1 MTEAGRKLGS
11 LTAAAPAIYT
21 IPPRLPFVDSLAATL
36 VEDFEGNP
44 AALSDALILVPTRRA
59 TRALRD
65 AFLGAAGGSALLLPR
80 IRALGDSDEEELTLA
95 SPTAMAASDFNLP
108 PAISPLRRQLLLIR
122 LIMQWRRTGAPGA
135 DWDAAQAAALAR
147 ELARFIDQVQT
158 EGLSFDGIAD
168 LVPASYAEHW
178 RITVDF
184 LAIISEHWPRIL
196 ADEGLMDPV
205 ERRNRLV
212 DLQIDLWRQRPPG
225 ELVIAAGSTGSIP
238 ATARLLS
245 AIARLSSGAV
255 VVPGLDLDMDQE
267 SWDAIDAAHPQS
279 GMKQLLDR
287 MTASRDDVRPWP
299 EPANGAATIADRAG
313 RDGRAAIISEAL
325 RPAQTTDSW
334 SRMDPI
340 DAEAIRGLARID
352 APGPRQEAA
361 LIALMMRE
369 TLETPGRTAALVT
382 PDRRLAR
389 RVATEIRRW
398 GVEIDDSAGI
408 PLAETSPGAYL
419 RLLAVMIREKAAPVP
434 LLAFLKH
441 PLAAGGLSPE
451 TFAAL
456 VRRLEIMLL
465 RGPRPAPGLKG
476 LRLTLEKA
484 TQDGEFI
491 GWLEG
496 LTHILGPL
504 ETNQGKAAVS
514 LADLVRH
521 HLMAAE
527 QIAASDRQTGAARL
541 WAGEAGEAL
550 AGFVRG
556 LLDAAD
562 CLPQIDGASY
572 PSLVDRLMEGQV
584 VRPRFGRHPRL
595 NIWGPLE
602 ARLQRADLLIL
613 GALNEGTWPAEAEA
627 GPWLSRPMRVKFGL
641 QPPERR
647 IGLSAH
653 DFAQAANA
661 PNVVLTRAEKVDGTP
676 TVPSRWLERL
686 ENLIGETSPENRD
699 WLNWVDRI
707 DDPGSIQPVKPPCPR
722 PPIAARPN
730 KLSVTQIETWM
741 CDPYALFA
749 RHILKLRPLD
759 AIDADPGA
767 AEQGMFIHRALD
779 AFMRT
784 YCGPLPGDA
793 LEHLLERGRE
803 AFGKALDRPS
813 VWSFWW
819 PRFERIAAWFV
830 ANEVISRGQAQTVGT
845 EISGAL
851 DLDLQGKTFTL
862 TAKADRIDRLANGGL
877 CIIDYKTGSLPSAKR
892 IVAGYSPQLPLEALI
907 AVEGAFPG
915 VDAGS
920 TVDRLAFWHLTGRQP
935 AAEIKTVQGNPAELA
950 AQARVGLTNLIT
962 IFGKPETAYL
972 SNPSPAHAGYGDY
985 DHLARVKEWSA
996 GSGRGK

>member
-1 MTEAGRKLGS
+1 MIEAGRKLSS
-11 LTAAAPAIYT
+11 LTAGVPAIYT
-21 IPPRLPFVDSLAATL
+21 IPPRLSFVDSLAATL
-36 VEDFEGNP
+36 IESHESDP

-65 AFLGAAGGSALLLPR
+65 AFLRAGGGGALLLPR
-80 IRALGDSDEEELTLA
+80 IRALGDSDEEELIMA
-95 SPTAMAASDFNLP
+95 SPTAMAAGDFNLP
-108 PAISPLRRQLLLIR
+108 PAISPLRRQLLLTQ
-122 LIMQWRRTGAPGA
+122 LIMRWRRSGARGP
-135 DWDAAQAAALAR
+135 DWDAAQAAALAL
-147 ELARFIDQVQT
+147 ELARLIDQVQT
-158 EGLSFDGIAD
+158 EGLAFDRLAG
-168 LVPASYAEHW
+168 LVPATYAEHW

-184 LAIISEHWPRIL
+184 LTIVSVHWPRIL

-212 DLQIDLWRQRPPG
+212 DLQLDLWRRQPPR

-245 AIARLSSGAV
+245 AIARINSGAV
-255 VVPGLDLDMDQE
+255 VLPGLDLGMDEE
-267 SWDAIDAAHPQS
+267 SWDAIEAAHPQS

-287 MTASRDDVRPWP
+287 MAASRDDVSPWP
-299 EPANGAATIADRAG
+299 EAGNAAATTAG
-313 RDGRAAIISEAL
+313 GGGGREAIISEAL
-325 RPAQTTDSW
+325 LPAQTTDSW
-334 SRMDPI
+334 SRMGAIDP
-340 DAEAIRGLARID
+340 EAIRGLARID

-369 TLETPGRTAALVT
+369 ALETPGRTAALVT

-398 GVEIDDSAGI
+398 DIEIDDSAGMA
-408 PLAETSPGAYL
+408 LAETNPGAYF

-451 TFAAL
+451 TFATR

-476 LRLTLEKA
+476 LRLALAKVTD
-484 TQDGEFI
+484 DGEFT

-496 LTHILGPL
+496 LTQLLGPL
-504 ETNQGKAAVS
+504 ETSQGKSAIS
-514 LADLVRH
+514 LGDLVRH
-521 HLMAAE
+521 HVIAAE
-527 QIAASDRQTGAARL
+527 QIATSDRQGGAARL
-541 WAGEAGEAL
+541 WAGEAGETL
-550 AGFVRG
+550 ARFIGG

-572 PSLVDRLMEGQV
+572 PALVDRLMEGEV
-584 VRPRFGRHPRL
+584 VRPRFGKHPRL

-602 ARLQRADLLIL
+602 ARMQRADLLIL

-627 GPWLSRPMRVKFGL
+627 GPWLSRPMRVDFGL

-661 PNVVLTRAEKVDGTP
+661 PNVVLTRSEKVDGTP

-686 ENLIGETSPENRD
+686 ENLIGDTSPGSRD
-699 WLNWVDRI
+699 WLHWVDRI
-707 DDPGSIQPVKPPCPR
+707 DDPGALEPVKPPCPR
-722 PPIAARPN
+722 PPVAARPS

-767 AEQGMFIHRALD
+767 AEQGSFIHKALD
-779 AFMRT
+779 AFMRAH
-784 YCGPLPGDA
+784 PDQLPGDA
-793 LEHLLERGRE
+793 LGHLLECGRK
-803 AFGKALDRPS
+803 AFGEALDRPS

-819 PRFERIAAWFV
+819 PRFERVAAWFV
-830 ANEVISRGQAQTVGT
+830 ANEMVSRDQARTVGT

-851 DLDLQGKTFTL
+851 DLVVQGRTFTL
-862 TAKADRIDRLANGGL
+862 TAKADRIDRLTDGGL
-877 CIIDYKTGSLPSAKR
+877 CIIDYKTGSIPSGKR
-892 IVAGYSPQLPLEALI
+892 LVAGFSPQLPLEAFM
-907 AVEGAFPG
+907 AEDGAFPG
-915 VDAGS
+915 IDAGS
-920 TVDRLAFWHLTGRQP
+920 TIDRLAFWHLTGRQP
-935 AAEIKTVQGNPAELA
+935 AAEIKTVREDPSELA
-950 AQARVGLTNLIT
+950 ARARDGLERLIR
-962 IFGKPETAYL
+962 IFDDPRTPYL
-972 SNPSPAHAGYGDY
+972 SNPSPAHAGYGEY
-985 DHLARVKEWSA
+985 DHLARLREWSSA
-996 GSGRGK
+996 SGGGK

>member
-1 MTEAGRKLGS
+1 MTEAGRKLDA
-11 LTAAAPAIYT
+11 LTAVAPAIYT
-21 IPPRLPFVDSLAATL
+21 IPPRLPFVDCLAATL
-36 VEDFEGNP
+36 IEGYEGNP
-44 AALSDALILVPTRRA
+44 AALTGALILVPTRRA
-59 TRALRD
+59 ARALRD
-65 AFLGAAGGSALLLPR
+65 AFLRGAGGGALLLPR
-80 IRALGDSDEEELTLA
+80 IRALGDSDEEELILA
-95 SPTAMAASDFNLP
+95 SPTAMAAGDFNLP

-122 LIMQWRRTGAPGA
+122 LIMQWRRAETLRA
-135 DWDAAQAAALAR
+135 DWDAAQAAALAL
-147 ELARFIDQVQT
+147 ELARLIDQVQT
-158 EGLSFDGIAD
+158 EGLVFDRLAD

-212 DLQIDLWRQRPPG
+212 DLQIGLWHQRPPR

-245 AIARLSSGAV
+245 AIARLNSGAV
-255 VVPGLDLDMDQE
+255 VLPGLDLGMDQE
-267 SWDAIDAAHPQS
+267 SWDAIDATHPQS

-287 MTASRDDVRPWP
+287 MAASRDDVTPWP
-299 EPANGAATIADRAG
+299 EPANGATTTVG
-313 RDGRAAIISEAL
+313 GDGRAAIISEAL
-325 RPAQTTDSW
+325 RPAQTTDNW
-334 SRMDPI
+334 SRMGAIDP
-340 DAEAIRGLARID
+340 EAIRGLVRID

-369 TLETPGRTAALVT
+369 ALETPGRTAALVT

-398 GVEIDDSAGI
+398 EIEIDDSAGMA
-408 PLAETSPGAYL
+408 LAETNPGAYF

-451 TFAAL
+451 RFATR

-476 LRLTLEKA
+476 LRLALEKV
-484 TQDGEFI
+484 TEDGEFT
-491 GWLEG
+491 GWLGG
-496 LTHILGPL
+496 LTHILEPL
-504 ETNQGKAAVS
+504 ETSQGKSSIS

-521 HLMAAE
+521 HIMAAE
-527 QIAASDRQTGAARL
+527 QIATSDREDGAARL
-541 WAGEAGEAL
+541 WAGEAGETL
-550 AGFVRG
+550 ARFIGG

-572 PSLVDRLMEGQV
+572 PSLVDRLMDGQV

-602 ARLQRADLLIL
+602 ARMQSADLLIL

-627 GPWLSRPMRVKFGL
+627 GPWLSRPMRVDFGL

-661 PNVVLTRAEKVDGTP
+661 PNVVLTRSEKVDGVP
-676 TVPSRWLERL
+676 TVPSRWLQRL
-686 ENLIGETSPENRD
+686 DNLIGETPPGNRD
-699 WLNWVDRI
+699 WLHWIDRI
-707 DDPGSIQPVKPPCPR
+707 DDPGALQPVKPPCPR
-722 PPIAARPN
+722 PPTDARPN

-767 AEQGMFIHRALD
+767 AEQGSFIHSALD
-779 AFMRT
+779 AFMRAHP
-784 YCGPLPGDA
+784 GRLPGDA
-793 LEHLLERGRE
+793 LGHLLECGRE
-803 AFGKALDRPS
+803 AFGEALDRPS

-830 ANEVISRGQAQTVGT
+830 ANELISRDKTRTVGT

-851 DLDLQGKTFTL
+851 DLLVRGKTFTL
-862 TAKADRIDRLANGGL
+862 TAKADRIDRLTDGGL
-877 CIIDYKTGSLPSAKR
+877 CIIDYKTGSLPSGKR
-892 IVAGYSPQLPLEALI
+892 LVAGFSPQLPLEAFM
-907 AVEGAFPG
+907 ATDGAFPG
-915 VDAGS
+915 IDAGS
-920 TVDRLAFWHLTGRQP
+920 TVERLAFWHLTGRQP
-935 AAEIKTVQGNPAELA
+935 AAEIKTVREDPSELA
-950 AQARVGLTNLIT
+950 VRARDGLERLIR
-962 IFGKPETAYL
+962 IFDDPQTPYL
-972 SNPSPAHAGYGDY
+972 SNPSPAHAGYGEY

-996 GSGRGK
+996 GSRRGP